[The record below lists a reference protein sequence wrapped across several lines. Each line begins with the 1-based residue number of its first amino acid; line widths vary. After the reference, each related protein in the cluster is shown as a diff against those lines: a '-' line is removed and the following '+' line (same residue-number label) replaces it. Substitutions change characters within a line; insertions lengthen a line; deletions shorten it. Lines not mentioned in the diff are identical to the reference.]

1 MAERTAISWCDATF
15 NPWYGCTKVSP
26 ACDHCYAERL
36 MDTRMHKVQWGG
48 PRVRTSA
55 ANWKQPLRWNAQAER
70 EGRRYRVFCSS
81 LADVFDN
88 QVPPEWRED
97 LFELIRVTPHLDW
110 LLLTKR
116 PQNIVRMVREQGS
129 IAGNG
134 TRYLPDNVSLGT
146 TAEDQTRADQNLPA
160 LLRTRIELGA
170 RVLFVSIEPMLGP
183 VDLRQL
189 RGFHN
194 GCTPQTHDC
203 LSGHSSD
210 TPWGY
215 VRDKLPDPFGR
226 GRIDWVI
233 CGGESGPQAR
243 PMHPDWARS
252 LRDQCA
258 AAGVPFHLKQITE
271 RGRPVPMEQ
280 WPADLRI
287 QEFPA

>member
-1 MAERTAISWCDATF
+1 MSENSAISWTDHTF
-15 NPWYGCTKVSP
+15 NPWFGCTKVSP

-55 ANWKQPLRWNAQAER
+55 ANWKMPLRWNAQAAR
-70 EGRRYRVFCSS
+70 EERRYRVFCAS

-88 QVPPEWRED
+88 QVPTEWRED

-116 PQNIVRMVREQGS
+116 PQNIIRMVREQGS

-146 TAEDQTRADQNLPA
+146 TVEDQTRADQNLPA
-160 LLRTRIELGA
+160 LLRTRTELGA
-170 RVLFVSIEPMLGP
+170 RVLFLSIEPMLGP
-183 VDLRQL
+183 IELLGMNVDDRPVLADL
-189 RGFHN
+189 
-194 GCTPQTHDC
+194 
-203 LSGHSSD
+203 
-210 TPWGY
+210 
-215 VRDKLPDPFGR
+215 
-226 GRIDWVI
+226 DWVI
-233 CGGESGPQAR
+233 AGGESGPQAR
-243 PMHPDWARS
+243 VGDVEWYRS
-252 LRDQCA
+252 LMQQCA